1 MTKLNMDGRG
11 DKGVLPMS
19 FSNTDNHT
27 MLMLEKKKK
36 TNS

>member
-27 MLMLEKKKK
+27 MLMLEKKK
-36 TNS
+36 N

>member
-1 MTKLNMDGRG
+1 MDGRG

-27 MLMLEKKKK
+27 MLMLEKKK
-36 TNS
+36 N